1 MRKAQPGW
9 HRQRKEGSLG
19 PSHERCWLPGKGV
32 CDCFWWGESN
42 KKSTNASSRRVTWSD
57 MWVKIIIWEQN
68 SEQIRTTLLLGDQKW
83 VRMLKQWSSGMLVW
97 WSYFDNF
104 PIYRIGFQFYQHIRI
119 LLRGFWG
126 GVSSKE
132 STCQHRR
139 HKRCG
144 FNSWVRKFQF
154 AQTGLGGCIVRAH
167 SFHRNAL
174 ILYSYLKDNLYFI
187 RYESKNYLL
196 C

>member
-1 MRKAQPGW
+1 MSC
-9 HRQRKEGSLG
+9 HSFSLG
-19 PSHERCWLPGKGV
+19 QWLWNLSVIWWESPGRLVPTQSVG
-32 CDCFWWGESN
+32 
-42 KKSTNASSRRVTWSD
+42 STQE
-57 MWVKIIIWEQN
+57 M
-68 SEQIRTTLLLGDQKW
+68 LLTSLQMI
-83 VRMLKQWSSGMLVW
+83 RMLLVW
-97 WSYFDNF
+97 RSYFDNF

-126 GVSSKE
+126 GASSKE

>member
-1 MRKAQPGW
+1 MATHSSILAWRIPWTVQSMGS
-9 HRQRKEGSLG
+9 QR
-19 PSHERCWLPGKGV
+19 V
-32 CDCFWWGESN
+32 SN
-42 KKSTNASSRRVTWSD
+42 DRVTS
-57 MWVKIIIWEQN
+57 IFTFTNLQIWHLDIYFFTDICATYWDCQSCFFFFSLCVRVMN
-68 SEQIRTTLLLGDQKW
+68 LMHLYIKVTICIQYLHFQGFPGDA
-83 VRMLKQWSSGMLVW
+83 
-97 WSYFDNF
+97 
-104 PIYRIGFQFYQHIRI
+104 
-119 LLRGFWG
+119 
-126 GVSSKE
+126 SSKE
-132 STCQHRR
+132 PTCQHRR

-174 ILYSYLKDNLYFI
+174 ILYSYLKDNLDFI